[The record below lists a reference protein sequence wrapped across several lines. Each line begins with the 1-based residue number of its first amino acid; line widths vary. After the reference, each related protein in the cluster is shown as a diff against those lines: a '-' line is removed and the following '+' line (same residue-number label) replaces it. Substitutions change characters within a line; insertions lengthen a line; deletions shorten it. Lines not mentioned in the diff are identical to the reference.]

1 MLFIFLI
8 SGDIRMN
15 KKIKVTS
22 AAAAALAS
30 LVLVNANVNNEVKA
44 DTKAVN
50 DTKTTQKAQTPE
62 EAARANVASAKKK
75 VETEQGNVDKAQG
88 DLDQAKKDAEKPD
101 ADYKA
106 QSDKVD
112 GLKKTVDQKNEALTD
127 AKNKEKDAQAL
138 ADEANDRAKVKDAK
152 DAITKQEGVV
162 KNANKAKA
170 DADQA
175 VKDKQK
181 EIDDLGK
188 DVKTD
193 TQDVNDKTAAKNK
206 ADQAVKD
213 AEDALKGTGI
223 TEAKKELDA
232 ANEAV
237 AKTQKALKEANDAI
251 NQANGDKTAAQ
262 KALTTAQT
270 AHATAV
276 TNQKTAQK
284 AYDDA
289 KAESDAA
296 DKKLVDKKAE
306 IKNINENISR
316 LNVLTQNN
324 INVGDADKYK
334 KAYADYISSN
344 PNFSERVLPEEDANY
359 LTVIRNNNHFIGS
372 KEDKDTVVDV
382 NNLSDDQIKE
392 LSLFTADLLNKVRSQ
407 LGENSTDEVT
417 PGAIDFTKQII
428 KKGKEDYKNGNWDG
442 NWHDATGIN
451 ELSKENGL
459 DYNPQSDS
467 NVWQNYEDKAPFYS
481 DAITNMNDLKR
492 NIYNSLNS
500 MILGNK
506 GYNNKSQADAK
517 TDGVYE
523 MAHAAG
529 LLNLM
534 AYTEDEINSTKQ
546 FTESLE
552 NDIKSDREILAH
564 NPDATVM
571 ESVNGGPFHKV
582 PLKQVVE
589 ENEKDL
595 SEAKDEIAQ
604 LEKGTSCTTINNKK
618 YTVTLGKAQYVAVIP
633 AVSERKSN
641 LIDAHFINIAPSQI
655 HSGAKFDKTI
665 IPSYASQ
672 IKEVNSKLNQA
683 NNELPSL
690 KSEAER
696 LDGITSGKSTDLN
709 NKNTAVKGAQDSIDK
724 ANKDI
729 KKAKDALAIAQG
741 KKIAQEAQL
750 KKDKNA
756 QKDAQTHYDD
766 LTADNKT
773 KANNLEAAKKA
784 QEKAKNALSTAN
796 NTLTKAKNALD
807 QAQNVDLPKLQKVAD
822 QKAKDATQA
831 QTKLDQLKQ
840 HVEDLK
846 NAATILANAKKA
858 LTDAQTAYDTAKKNY
873 DDANEV
879 LNGDLKTNKDKA
891 DAKVVAAQKAYDE
904 AVTKLQA
911 AKDALAKA
919 QQKLQDILDAEYAQS
934 IITSGPTE
942 TKKTDKQEP
951 VKIPEATPETKT
963 DDISTTPKK
972 IRLTHNAFVYN
983 KHGKLIRK
991 GLHIKWIKRDK
1002 LVKVLKNA
1010 KIVKIN
1016 GKRYYQIG
1024 RNKFVKVANFEI
1036 TTHAVHFKARLKGN
1050 KKVRAYNRAGKFN
1063 KHYARPNHTYTF
1075 NEKAKING
1083 KTYYKI
1089 AGTNN
1094 WIPAKKLAL
1103 KK

>member
-138 ADEANDRAKVKDAK
+138 ADEAKDPAKVK

-262 KALTTAQT
+262 KALAKAQT
-270 AHATAV
+270 AHDTAV
-276 TNQKTAQK
+276 TNQKIAHAQK

-289 KAESDAA
+289 KAASDAA
-296 DKKLVDKKAE
+296 DKKLADKKAE
-306 IKNINENISR
+306 VKKLRSKLHDLEINSQNKIVIPNIDYYKSMLKDYINQRALTSDQINY
-316 LNVLTQNN
+316 LNSARKQVN
-324 INVGDADKYK
+324 
-334 KAYADYISSN
+334 YISS
-344 PNFSERVLPEEDANY
+344 
-359 LTVIRNNNHFIGS
+359 
-372 KEDKDTVVDV
+372 DKDKKITVDLK
-382 NNLSDDQIKE
+382 NLTDDQIKD
-392 LSLFTADLLNKVRSQ
+392 LSLFALSLTNEIRSQ
-407 LGENSTDEVT
+407 FGFEPAVVTNGGIEVAKELAQKYEEDFKNTIPAWHDDVAIKKVVNEHRIRLGEAMAPKYVSSSQTNMDNLKRDVFNMFREMVFSKGNGIDEKGGQAHYELGHAMIVIGAKGWMVGDNPTVNIQDANDRTIGERSILKNWQKEVQTIKDKIKELELHEQNSEIKNKIELQKERLIIWEGNVKELEQRIKNETHPLSMVLIPTDYGYDPTEYQEAIEYHYYYVVPSTD
-417 PGAIDFTKQII
+417 
-428 KKGKEDYKNGNWDG
+428 
-442 NWHDATGIN
+442 
-451 ELSKENGL
+451 S
-459 DYNPQSDS
+459 
-467 NVWQNYEDKAPFYS
+467 
-481 DAITNMNDLKR
+481 
-492 NIYNSLNS
+492 
-500 MILGNK
+500 
-506 GYNNKSQADAK
+506 
-517 TDGVYE
+517 
-523 MAHAAG
+523 
-529 LLNLM
+529 
-534 AYTEDEINSTKQ
+534 
-546 FTESLE
+546 
-552 NDIKSDREILAH
+552 
-564 NPDATVM
+564 
-571 ESVNGGPFHKV
+571 
-582 PLKQVVE
+582 
-589 ENEKDL
+589 
-595 SEAKDEIAQ
+595 
-604 LEKGTSCTTINNKK
+604 
-618 YTVTLGKAQYVAVIP
+618 
-633 AVSERKSN
+633 
-641 LIDAHFINIAPSQI
+641 
-655 HSGAKFDKTI
+655 KFDQTI

-696 LDGITSGKSTDLN
+696 LDGITSGKLTDLS
-709 NKNTAVKGAQDSIDK
+709 NKNKAVKGAQDSIDK

-729 KKAKDALAIAQG
+729 KKANDALDTAQR

-756 QKDAQTHYDD
+756 QKDAQKHYDD
-766 LTADNKT
+766 LTAD
-773 KANNLEAAKKA
+773 NNLEAAKKA

-822 QKAKDATQA
+822 QRAKDATQA

-846 NAATILANAKKA
+846 NATTILADAKKA
-858 LTDAQTAYDTAKKNY
+858 VASAQTAYDTAKKNY
-873 DDANEV
+873 EDANEV

-904 AVTKLQA
+904 AVAKLQA
-911 AKDALAKA
+911 AKDVLAKA

-1036 TTHAVHFKARLKGN
+1036 TTHAVHFEAKLKDN
-1050 KKVRAYNRAGKFN
+1050 KKVRAYNRSGKFN

>member
-1 MLFIFLI
+1 
-8 SGDIRMN
+8 MN

-22 AAAAALAS
+22 AAAAVLAS
-30 LVLVNANVNNEVKA
+30 LVLANANVNNEVKA
-44 DTKAVN
+44 DTKPVN
-50 DTKTTQKAQTPE
+50 PTAKTTEKAQTPE
-62 EAARANVASAKKK
+62 EAARANVASAQKN
-75 VETEQGNVDKAQG
+75 VETEQGNVDKAKS

-101 ADYKA
+101 ADYKM
-106 QSDKVD
+106 QSDKVA
-112 GLKKTVDQKNEALTD
+112 GLKKIADQKNEALTD
-127 AKNKEKDAQAL
+127 AKDKEKDAKAL
-138 ADEANDRAKVKDAK
+138 VDEANNSAKVQVAK
-152 DAITKQEGVV
+152 DAVTKQNGVV
-162 KNANKAKA
+162 KNANDAKTNAEKA
-170 DADQA
+170 
-175 VKDKQK
+175 VTDKQN
-181 EIDDLGK
+181 EIDKLGK

-206 ADQAVKD
+206 ADQDVKD

-223 TEAKKELDA
+223 TEAKKKLNA

-237 AKTQKALKEANDAI
+237 VQTQKALKEANKAI
-251 NQANGDKTAAQ
+251 EQANGNKTTAK

-276 TNQKTAQK
+276 TNQKIAQK

-296 DKKLVDKKAE
+296 DKNLVGKKAE

-344 PNFSERVLPEEDANY
+344 PNPSERVLPEEDANY

-696 LDGITSGKSTDLN
+696 LDGITSGKFTDLN
-709 NKNTAVKGAQDSIDK
+709 NKNKAVKGAQDSIDK

-729 KKAKDALAIAQG
+729 KKANVALDTAQR

-756 QKDAQTHYDD
+756 QKDAQKHYDD
-766 LTADNKT
+766 LTAD
-773 KANNLEAAKKA
+773 NNLEAAKKA

-904 AVTKLQA
+904 AVAKLQA

-951 VKIPEATPETKT
+951 VKTPEATPETKT

-1050 KKVRAYNRAGKFN
+1050 KKVRAYNRSGKFN

-1075 NEKAKING
+1075 NEMAKING

>member
-1 MLFIFLI
+1 MVLI
-8 SGDIRMN
+8 PTDYGYDP
-15 KKIKVTS
+15 T
-22 AAAAALAS
+22 
-30 LVLVNANVNNEVKA
+30 EY
-44 DTKAVN
+44 
-50 DTKTTQKAQTPE
+50 Q
-62 EAARANVASAKKK
+62 EAI
-75 VETEQGNVDKAQG
+75 E
-88 DLDQAKKDAEKPD
+88 
-101 ADYKA
+101 YHYYY
-106 QSDKVD
+106 
-112 GLKKTVDQKNEALTD
+112 
-127 AKNKEKDAQAL
+127 
-138 ADEANDRAKVKDAK
+138 
-152 DAITKQEGVV
+152 VV
-162 KNANKAKA
+162 
-170 DADQA
+170 
-175 VKDKQK
+175 
-181 EIDDLGK
+181 
-188 DVKTD
+188 
-193 TQDVNDKTAAKNK
+193 
-206 ADQAVKD
+206 
-213 AEDALKGTGI
+213 
-223 TEAKKELDA
+223 
-232 ANEAV
+232 
-237 AKTQKALKEANDAI
+237 
-251 NQANGDKTAAQ
+251 
-262 KALTTAQT
+262 
-270 AHATAV
+270 
-276 TNQKTAQK
+276 
-284 AYDDA
+284 
-289 KAESDAA
+289 
-296 DKKLVDKKAE
+296 
-306 IKNINENISR
+306 
-316 LNVLTQNN
+316 
-324 INVGDADKYK
+324 
-334 KAYADYISSN
+334 
-344 PNFSERVLPEEDANY
+344 P
-359 LTVIRNNNHFIGS
+359 
-372 KEDKDTVVDV
+372 
-382 NNLSDDQIKE
+382 
-392 LSLFTADLLNKVRSQ
+392 
-407 LGENSTDEVT
+407 STD
-417 PGAIDFTKQII
+417 
-428 KKGKEDYKNGNWDG
+428 
-442 NWHDATGIN
+442 
-451 ELSKENGL
+451 S
-459 DYNPQSDS
+459 
-467 NVWQNYEDKAPFYS
+467 
-481 DAITNMNDLKR
+481 
-492 NIYNSLNS
+492 
-500 MILGNK
+500 
-506 GYNNKSQADAK
+506 
-517 TDGVYE
+517 
-523 MAHAAG
+523 
-529 LLNLM
+529 
-534 AYTEDEINSTKQ
+534 
-546 FTESLE
+546 
-552 NDIKSDREILAH
+552 
-564 NPDATVM
+564 
-571 ESVNGGPFHKV
+571 
-582 PLKQVVE
+582 
-589 ENEKDL
+589 
-595 SEAKDEIAQ
+595 
-604 LEKGTSCTTINNKK
+604 
-618 YTVTLGKAQYVAVIP
+618 
-633 AVSERKSN
+633 
-641 LIDAHFINIAPSQI
+641 
-655 HSGAKFDKTI
+655 KFDQTI

-696 LDGITSGKSTDLN
+696 LDGITSGKFTDLN
-709 NKNTAVKGAQDSIDK
+709 NKKAAVKGAQDSIDK

-729 KKAKDALAIAQG
+729 KKANDALDTAQR

-756 QKDAQTHYDD
+756 QKDAQKHYDD
-766 LTADNKT
+766 LTAD
-773 KANNLEAAKKA
+773 NNLEAAKKA

-879 LNGDLKTNKDKA
+879 LNGDLKINKDKA

-904 AVTKLQA
+904 AVAKLQA

-1050 KKVRAYNRAGKFN
+1050 KKVRAYNRSGKFN

-1075 NEKAKING
+1075 NEMAKING

>member
-44 DTKAVN
+44 DTKPVN
-50 DTKTTQKAQTPE
+50 ATKTTQKAQTPE

-138 ADEANDRAKVKDAK
+138 ADEAKDPAKVK

-262 KALTTAQT
+262 KALAKAQT
-270 AHATAV
+270 AHDTAV
-276 TNQKTAQK
+276 TNQKIAHAQK

-289 KAESDAA
+289 KAASDAA
-296 DKKLVDKKAE
+296 DKKLADKKAE
-306 IKNINENISR
+306 VKKLRSKLHDLEINSQNKIVIPNIDYYKSMLKDYINQRALTSDQINY
-316 LNVLTQNN
+316 LNSARKQVN
-324 INVGDADKYK
+324 
-334 KAYADYISSN
+334 YISS
-344 PNFSERVLPEEDANY
+344 
-359 LTVIRNNNHFIGS
+359 
-372 KEDKDTVVDV
+372 DKDKKITVDLK
-382 NNLSDDQIKE
+382 NLTDDQIKD
-392 LSLFTADLLNKVRSQ
+392 LSLFALSLTNEIRSQ
-407 LGENSTDEVT
+407 FGFEPAVVTNGGIEVAKELAQKYEEDFKNTIPAWHDDVAIKKVVNEHRIRLGEAMAPKYVSSSQTNMDNLKRDVFNMFRDMVFSKGNGIDEKGGQAHYELGHAMIVIGAKGWMVGDNPTVNIQDANDRTIGERSILKNWQKEVQTIKDKIKELELHEQNSEIKNKIELQKERLIIWEGNVKELEQRIKNETHPLSMVLIPTDYGYDPTEYQEAIEYHYYYVVPSTD
-417 PGAIDFTKQII
+417 
-428 KKGKEDYKNGNWDG
+428 
-442 NWHDATGIN
+442 
-451 ELSKENGL
+451 S
-459 DYNPQSDS
+459 
-467 NVWQNYEDKAPFYS
+467 
-481 DAITNMNDLKR
+481 
-492 NIYNSLNS
+492 
-500 MILGNK
+500 
-506 GYNNKSQADAK
+506 
-517 TDGVYE
+517 
-523 MAHAAG
+523 
-529 LLNLM
+529 
-534 AYTEDEINSTKQ
+534 
-546 FTESLE
+546 
-552 NDIKSDREILAH
+552 
-564 NPDATVM
+564 
-571 ESVNGGPFHKV
+571 
-582 PLKQVVE
+582 
-589 ENEKDL
+589 
-595 SEAKDEIAQ
+595 
-604 LEKGTSCTTINNKK
+604 
-618 YTVTLGKAQYVAVIP
+618 
-633 AVSERKSN
+633 
-641 LIDAHFINIAPSQI
+641 
-655 HSGAKFDKTI
+655 KFDQTI

-696 LDGITSGKSTDLN
+696 LDGITSGKFTDLN
-709 NKNTAVKGAQDSIDK
+709 NKKAAVKGAQDSIDK

-729 KKAKDALAIAQG
+729 KKANDALDTAQR

-756 QKDAQTHYDD
+756 QKDAQKHYDD
-766 LTADNKT
+766 LTAD
-773 KANNLEAAKKA
+773 NNLEAAKKA

-822 QKAKDATQA
+822 QRAKDATQA

-846 NAATILANAKKA
+846 NATTILADAKKA
-858 LTDAQTAYDTAKKNY
+858 VASAQTAYDTAKKNY
-873 DDANEV
+873 EDANEV

-904 AVTKLQA
+904 AVAKLQA
-911 AKDALAKA
+911 AKDVLAKA

-1036 TTHAVHFKARLKGN
+1036 TTHAVHFEAKLKDN
-1050 KKVRAYNRAGKFN
+1050 KKVRAYNRSGKFN

>member
-1 MLFIFLI
+1 
-8 SGDIRMN
+8 MN

-88 DLDQAKKDAEKPD
+88 NLDQAKKDAEKPD

-127 AKNKEKDAQAL
+127 AKSKEKDAQAL
-138 ADEANDRAKVKDAK
+138 ADEANDPAKVK

-162 KNANKAKA
+162 KNANDAKTNAEKA
-170 DADQA
+170 
-175 VKDKQK
+175 VTDKQN
-181 EIDDLGK
+181 EIDKLGK

-193 TQDVNDKTAAKNK
+193 TQDVNDKTAAKK
-206 ADQAVKD
+206 QADQAVKT
-213 AEDALKGTGI
+213 AEDDLKGTGI
-223 TEAKKELDA
+223 TEAKKKLDN

-237 AKTQKALKEANDAI
+237 EKTQKALKEANKAI
-251 NQANGDKTAAQ
+251 EQANGDKTRAQ
-262 KALTTAQT
+262 TALATAQS

-276 TNQKTAQK
+276 TNQKIAQK
-284 AYDDA
+284 TYDDA
-289 KAESDAA
+289 KAASDAA
-296 DKKLVDKKAE
+296 DKNLVGKKAE

-344 PNFSERVLPEEDANY
+344 PNPSERVLPEEDANY
-359 LTVIRNNNHFIGS
+359 LTVIRHNNHFIGS

-459 DYNPQSDS
+459 DYNSQSDS
-467 NVWQNYEDKAPFYS
+467 NVWQYYEDKAPFYS
-481 DAITNMNDLKR
+481 DAITNMNNLKR

-506 GYNNKSQADAK
+506 GYNNKSQADAE
-517 TDGVYE
+517 TDGVHE

-529 LLNLM
+529 LLNLR
-534 AYTEDEINSTKQ
+534 AYTEDKINSIKQ
-546 FTESLE
+546 FTEFLE
-552 NDIKSDREILAH
+552 NNIKSDREILAH

-571 ESVNGGPFHKV
+571 ESVNGGPFHEV

-595 SEAKDEIAQ
+595 SETKDKIAQ

-618 YTVTLGKAQYVAVIP
+618 YTVTLDKAQYVAVIP

-690 KSEAER
+690 KSEAKR

-729 KKAKDALAIAQG
+729 KKANDALDTAQR

-756 QKDAQTHYDD
+756 QKDAQKHYDD
-766 LTADNKT
+766 LTAD
-773 KANNLEAAKKA
+773 NNLEAAKKA

-904 AVTKLQA
+904 AVAKLQA

-951 VKIPEATPETKT
+951 VKTPEATPETKT

-1050 KKVRAYNRAGKFN
+1050 KKVRAYNRSGKFN

-1094 WIPAKKLAL
+1094 WISAKKLAL

>member
-88 DLDQAKKDAEKPD
+88 NLDQAKKDAEKPD

-127 AKNKEKDAQAL
+127 AKSKEKDAQAL
-138 ADEANDRAKVKDAK
+138 ADEANDPAKVK

-162 KNANKAKA
+162 KNANDAKTNAEKA
-170 DADQA
+170 
-175 VKDKQK
+175 VTDKQN
-181 EIDDLGK
+181 EIDKLGK

-193 TQDVNDKTAAKNK
+193 TQDVNDKTAAKK
-206 ADQAVKD
+206 QADQAVKT
-213 AEDALKGTGI
+213 AEDDLKGTGI
-223 TEAKKELDA
+223 TEAKKKLDN

-237 AKTQKALKEANDAI
+237 EKTQKALKEANKAI
-251 NQANGDKTAAQ
+251 EQANGDKTRAQ
-262 KALTTAQT
+262 TALATAQS

-276 TNQKTAQK
+276 TNQKIAQK
-284 AYDDA
+284 TYDDA
-289 KAESDAA
+289 KAASDAA
-296 DKKLVDKKAE
+296 DKNLVGKKAE

-344 PNFSERVLPEEDANY
+344 PNPSERVLPEEDANY
-359 LTVIRNNNHFIGS
+359 LTVIRHNNHFIGS

-459 DYNPQSDS
+459 DYNSQSDS
-467 NVWQNYEDKAPFYS
+467 NVWQYYEDKAPFYS
-481 DAITNMNDLKR
+481 DAITNMNNLKR

-506 GYNNKSQADAK
+506 GYNNKSQADAE
-517 TDGVYE
+517 TDGVHE

-529 LLNLM
+529 LLNLR
-534 AYTEDEINSTKQ
+534 AYTEDKINSIKQ
-546 FTESLE
+546 FTEFLE
-552 NDIKSDREILAH
+552 NNIKSDREILAH

-571 ESVNGGPFHKV
+571 ESVNGGPFHEV

-595 SEAKDEIAQ
+595 SETKDKIAQ

-618 YTVTLGKAQYVAVIP
+618 YTVTLDKAQYVAVIP

-690 KSEAER
+690 KSEAKR

-729 KKAKDALAIAQG
+729 KKANDALDTAQR

-756 QKDAQTHYDD
+756 QKDAQKHYDD
-766 LTADNKT
+766 LTAD
-773 KANNLEAAKKA
+773 NNLEAAKKA

-904 AVTKLQA
+904 AVAKLQA

-951 VKIPEATPETKT
+951 VKTPEATPETKT

-1050 KKVRAYNRAGKFN
+1050 KKVRAYNRSGKFN

-1094 WIPAKKLAL
+1094 WISAKKLAL

>member
-138 ADEANDRAKVKDAK
+138 ADEAKDPAKVK

-262 KALTTAQT
+262 KALAKAQT
-270 AHATAV
+270 AHDTAV
-276 TNQKTAQK
+276 TNQKIAHAQK

-289 KAESDAA
+289 KAASDAA
-296 DKKLVDKKAE
+296 DKKLADKKAE
-306 IKNINENISR
+306 VKKLRSKLHDLEINSQNKIVIPNIDYYKSMLKDYINQRALTSDQINY
-316 LNVLTQNN
+316 LNSARKQVN
-324 INVGDADKYK
+324 
-334 KAYADYISSN
+334 YISS
-344 PNFSERVLPEEDANY
+344 
-359 LTVIRNNNHFIGS
+359 
-372 KEDKDTVVDV
+372 DKDKKITVDLK
-382 NNLSDDQIKE
+382 NLTDDQIKD
-392 LSLFTADLLNKVRSQ
+392 LSLFALSLTNEIRSQ
-407 LGENSTDEVT
+407 FGFEPAVVTNGGIEVAKELAQKYEEDFKNTIPAWHDDVAIKKVVNEHRIRLGEAMAPKYVSSSQTNMDNLKRDVFNMFRDMVFSKGNGIDEKGGQAHYELGHAMIVIGAKGWMVGDNPTVNIQDANDRTIGERSILKNWQKEVQTIKDKIKELELHEQNSEIKNKIELQKERLIIWEGNVKELEQRIKNETHPLSMVLIPTDYGYDPTEYQEAIEYHYYYVVPSTD
-417 PGAIDFTKQII
+417 
-428 KKGKEDYKNGNWDG
+428 
-442 NWHDATGIN
+442 
-451 ELSKENGL
+451 S
-459 DYNPQSDS
+459 
-467 NVWQNYEDKAPFYS
+467 
-481 DAITNMNDLKR
+481 
-492 NIYNSLNS
+492 
-500 MILGNK
+500 
-506 GYNNKSQADAK
+506 
-517 TDGVYE
+517 
-523 MAHAAG
+523 
-529 LLNLM
+529 
-534 AYTEDEINSTKQ
+534 
-546 FTESLE
+546 
-552 NDIKSDREILAH
+552 
-564 NPDATVM
+564 
-571 ESVNGGPFHKV
+571 
-582 PLKQVVE
+582 
-589 ENEKDL
+589 
-595 SEAKDEIAQ
+595 
-604 LEKGTSCTTINNKK
+604 
-618 YTVTLGKAQYVAVIP
+618 
-633 AVSERKSN
+633 
-641 LIDAHFINIAPSQI
+641 
-655 HSGAKFDKTI
+655 KFDQTI

-696 LDGITSGKSTDLN
+696 LDGITSGKFTDLN
-709 NKNTAVKGAQDSIDK
+709 NKKAAVKGAQDSIDK

-729 KKAKDALAIAQG
+729 KKANDALDTAQR

-756 QKDAQTHYDD
+756 QKDAQKHYDD
-766 LTADNKT
+766 LTAD
-773 KANNLEAAKKA
+773 NNLEAAKKA

-822 QKAKDATQA
+822 QRAKDATQA

-904 AVTKLQA
+904 AVAKLQA

-1050 KKVRAYNRAGKFN
+1050 KKVRAYNRSGKFN

-1075 NEKAKING
+1075 NEMAKING

>member
-138 ADEANDRAKVKDAK
+138 ADEAKDPAKVK

-262 KALTTAQT
+262 KALAKAQT
-270 AHATAV
+270 AHDTAV
-276 TNQKTAQK
+276 TNQKIAHAQK

-289 KAESDAA
+289 KAASDTA
-296 DKKLVDKKAE
+296 DKKFANKKAE
-306 IKNINENISR
+306 VKKLRSKLHDLEINSQNKIVIPNIDYYKSMLKDYINQRALTSDQINY
-316 LNVLTQNN
+316 LNSARKQVN
-324 INVGDADKYK
+324 
-334 KAYADYISSN
+334 YISS
-344 PNFSERVLPEEDANY
+344 
-359 LTVIRNNNHFIGS
+359 
-372 KEDKDTVVDV
+372 DKDKKITVDLK
-382 NNLSDDQIKE
+382 NLTDDQIKD
-392 LSLFTADLLNKVRSQ
+392 LSLFALSLTNEIRSQ
-407 LGENSTDEVT
+407 FGFEPAVVTNGGIEVAKELAQKYEEDFKNTIPAWHDDVAIKKVVNEHRIGLGEAMAPKYVSSSQTNMDNLKRDVFNMFRDMVFSKGNGIDEKGGQAHYELGHAMIVIGAKGLMVGDNPTVNIQDANDRTIGERLILKNWQKEVQTIKDKIKELELHEQNSEIKNKIELQKERLIIWEGNVKELEQRIKNETHPLSMVLIPTDYGYDPTEYQEAIEYHYYYVVPSTD
-417 PGAIDFTKQII
+417 
-428 KKGKEDYKNGNWDG
+428 
-442 NWHDATGIN
+442 
-451 ELSKENGL
+451 S
-459 DYNPQSDS
+459 
-467 NVWQNYEDKAPFYS
+467 
-481 DAITNMNDLKR
+481 
-492 NIYNSLNS
+492 
-500 MILGNK
+500 
-506 GYNNKSQADAK
+506 
-517 TDGVYE
+517 
-523 MAHAAG
+523 
-529 LLNLM
+529 
-534 AYTEDEINSTKQ
+534 
-546 FTESLE
+546 
-552 NDIKSDREILAH
+552 
-564 NPDATVM
+564 
-571 ESVNGGPFHKV
+571 
-582 PLKQVVE
+582 
-589 ENEKDL
+589 
-595 SEAKDEIAQ
+595 
-604 LEKGTSCTTINNKK
+604 
-618 YTVTLGKAQYVAVIP
+618 
-633 AVSERKSN
+633 
-641 LIDAHFINIAPSQI
+641 
-655 HSGAKFDKTI
+655 KFDQTI

-696 LDGITSGKSTDLN
+696 LDGITSGKFTDLN
-709 NKNTAVKGAQDSIDK
+709 NKKAAVKGAQDSIDK

-729 KKAKDALAIAQG
+729 KKANDALDTAQR

-756 QKDAQTHYDD
+756 QKDAQKHYDD
-766 LTADNKT
+766 LTAD
-773 KANNLEAAKKA
+773 NNLEAAKKA

-951 VKIPEATPETKT
+951 VKTPEATLETKT

-1010 KIVKIN
+1010 KIVRIN

-1050 KKVRAYNRAGKFN
+1050 KKVRAYNRSGKFN

-1075 NEKAKING
+1075 NEMAKING

>member
-1 MLFIFLI
+1 
-8 SGDIRMN
+8 MN

-138 ADEANDRAKVKDAK
+138 ADEAKAPAKVK

-262 KALTTAQT
+262 KALAKAQT
-270 AHATAV
+270 AHDTAV
-276 TNQKTAQK
+276 TNQKIAQK

-289 KAESDAA
+289 KVESDAA
-296 DKKLVDKKAE
+296 DKKLADKKAE
-306 IKNINENISR
+306 IKDLENKKDRLEVNNQNQITIPNVKRYESLFGKYMKNPENPSFTSADIHYLDLARSQNKFISSEADKNIS
-316 LNVLTQNN
+316 
-324 INVGDADKYK
+324 
-334 KAYADYISSN
+334 
-344 PNFSERVLPEEDANY
+344 
-359 LTVIRNNNHFIGS
+359 
-372 KEDKDTVVDV
+372 VDL
-382 NNLSDDQIKE
+382 NNLTDEQIKD
-392 LSLFTADLLNKVRSQ
+392 LSLFALSLTNKLRAQFGWDPEVVTDGSIKIAKEVAQKYKEDFKNTIPDWHDDEAINDSAKSHNIGLVEAMQSSYIYNARTNMDSLKHDIFDMFNGMIFSKGNGIDKKGGKAHYE
-407 LGENSTDEVT
+407 LGHAMVLIGGIYNT
-417 PGAIDFTKQII
+417 IDNQII
-428 KKGKEDYKNGNWDG
+428 SRGNPFLNDWKEQVKNCKTCVNRLNTEIAELQQKEQTEDIKTDIQSKKEDIEKYQSKIKKTQ
-442 NWHDATGIN
+442 AKIN
-451 ELSKENGL
+451 ECLPLSMAL
-459 DYNPQSDS
+459 IPTDYGYDS
-467 NVWQNYEDKAPFYS
+467 RYYADPISYHYLSAEPDK
-481 DAITNMNDLKR
+481 D
-492 NIYNSLNS
+492 
-500 MILGNK
+500 
-506 GYNNKSQADAK
+506 
-517 TDGVYE
+517 
-523 MAHAAG
+523 
-529 LLNLM
+529 
-534 AYTEDEINSTKQ
+534 
-546 FTESLE
+546 
-552 NDIKSDREILAH
+552 
-564 NPDATVM
+564 
-571 ESVNGGPFHKV
+571 SVDFS
-582 PLKQVVE
+582 
-589 ENEKDL
+589 EK
-595 SEAKDEIAQ
+595 
-604 LEKGTSCTTINNKK
+604 
-618 YTVTLGKAQYVAVIP
+618 
-633 AVSERKSN
+633 
-641 LIDAHFINIAPSQI
+641 
-655 HSGAKFDKTI
+655 I

-683 NNELPSL
+683 NYELPGL

-696 LDGITSGKSTDLN
+696 LDGITSGKSTNLN
-709 NKNTAVKGAQDSIDK
+709 NKNTAVGDAQNSIDK
-724 ANKDI
+724 ANNAI
-729 KKAKDALAIAQG
+729 KKANNTLISAQG
-741 KKIAQEAQL
+741 EKTTQAVQLEKDKKAQE
-750 KKDKNA
+750 
-756 QKDAQTHYDD
+756 DAKTHYEN
-766 LTADNKT
+766 LTADNQAKT
-773 KANNLEAAKKA
+773 KKLEEAKAA
-784 QEKAKNALSTAN
+784 QENAAQELQKAKD
-796 NTLTKAKNALD
+796 TLTQVKKDLD
-807 QAQNVDLPKLQKVAD
+807 QAQKDLPTLKET
-822 QKAKDATQA
+822 ATEKGNTVKTEQG
-831 QTKLDQLKQ
+831 KLDQLKQ

-891 DAKVVAAQKAYDE
+891 DAKVAAAQKAYDE
-904 AVTKLQA
+904 ADAKLQT
-911 AKDALAKA
+911 AKSKLSQA

-934 IITSGPTE
+934 IIASTPVE
-942 TKKTDKQEP
+942 TKKEDKQEP
-951 VKIPEATPETKT
+951 VKTLEVAKETETKT
-963 DDISTTPKK
+963 KVSTAPKK

-983 KHGKLIRK
+983 KHGKLVRK
-991 GLHIKWIKRDK
+991 GLYVKMLKRGKTIKA
-1002 LVKVLKNA
+1002 LKNA
-1010 KIVKIN
+1010 KIVTIK
-1016 GKRYYQIG
+1016 GKEYYQIG
-1024 RNKFVKVANFEI
+1024 KNQFIKVANTKL
-1036 TTHAVHFKARLKGN
+1036 TTHKVHIKVRIKGN
-1050 KKVRAYNRAGKFN
+1050 KKIKMYNRAGKFN

-1075 NEKAKING
+1075 NEKAKIHG

>member
-1 MLFIFLI
+1 
-8 SGDIRMN
+8 MN

-138 ADEANDRAKVKDAK
+138 ADEAKDPAKVK

-170 DADQA
+170 DAEKA

-262 KALTTAQT
+262 KALAKAQT
-270 AHATAV
+270 AHDTAV
-276 TNQKTAQK
+276 TNQKIAHAQK

-289 KAESDAA
+289 KAASDTA
-296 DKKLVDKKAE
+296 DKKFANKKAE
-306 IKNINENISR
+306 VKKLRSKLHDLEINSQNKIVIPNIDYYKSMLKDYINQRALTSDQINY
-316 LNVLTQNN
+316 LNSARKQVN
-324 INVGDADKYK
+324 
-334 KAYADYISSN
+334 YISS
-344 PNFSERVLPEEDANY
+344 
-359 LTVIRNNNHFIGS
+359 
-372 KEDKDTVVDV
+372 DKDKKITVDLK
-382 NNLSDDQIKE
+382 NLTDDQIKD
-392 LSLFTADLLNKVRSQ
+392 LSLFALSLTNEIRSQ
-407 LGENSTDEVT
+407 FGFEPAVVTNGGIEVAKELAQKYEEDFKNTIPAWHDDVAIKKVVNEHRIRLGEAMAPKYVSSSQTNMDNLKRDVFNMFRDMVFSKGNGIDEKGGQAHYELGHAMIVIGAKGLMVGDNPTVNIQDANNRTIGERLILKNWQKEVQTIKDKIKELELHEQNSEIKNKIELQKERLIIWEGNVKELEQRIKNETHPLSMVLIPTDYGYDPTEYQEAIEYHYYYVVPSTD
-417 PGAIDFTKQII
+417 
-428 KKGKEDYKNGNWDG
+428 
-442 NWHDATGIN
+442 
-451 ELSKENGL
+451 S
-459 DYNPQSDS
+459 
-467 NVWQNYEDKAPFYS
+467 
-481 DAITNMNDLKR
+481 
-492 NIYNSLNS
+492 
-500 MILGNK
+500 
-506 GYNNKSQADAK
+506 
-517 TDGVYE
+517 
-523 MAHAAG
+523 
-529 LLNLM
+529 
-534 AYTEDEINSTKQ
+534 
-546 FTESLE
+546 
-552 NDIKSDREILAH
+552 
-564 NPDATVM
+564 
-571 ESVNGGPFHKV
+571 
-582 PLKQVVE
+582 
-589 ENEKDL
+589 
-595 SEAKDEIAQ
+595 
-604 LEKGTSCTTINNKK
+604 
-618 YTVTLGKAQYVAVIP
+618 
-633 AVSERKSN
+633 
-641 LIDAHFINIAPSQI
+641 
-655 HSGAKFDKTI
+655 KFDQTI

-696 LDGITSGKSTDLN
+696 LDGITSGKFTDLN
-709 NKNTAVKGAQDSIDK
+709 NKKAAVKGAQDSIDK

-729 KKAKDALAIAQG
+729 KKANDALDTAQR

-756 QKDAQTHYDD
+756 QKDAQKHYDD
-766 LTADNKT
+766 LTAD
-773 KANNLEAAKKA
+773 NNLEAAKKA

-951 VKIPEATPETKT
+951 VKTPEATLETKT

-1010 KIVKIN
+1010 KIVRIN

-1050 KKVRAYNRAGKFN
+1050 KKVRAYNRSGKFN

-1094 WIPAKKLAL
+1094 WISAKKLAL

>member
-1 MLFIFLI
+1 
-8 SGDIRMN
+8 MN

-88 DLDQAKKDAEKPD
+88 NLDQAKKDAEKPD

-138 ADEANDRAKVKDAK
+138 ADEANNSAKVDAAK
-152 DAITKQEGVV
+152 DAVAKQNGVV
-162 KNANKAKA
+162 KNANDAKTNAEKA
-170 DADQA
+170 
-175 VKDKQK
+175 VTDKQN
-181 EIDDLGK
+181 EIDKLGK

-193 TQDVNDKTAAKNK
+193 TQDVNDKTAAKK
-206 ADQAVKD
+206 QADQAVKT
-213 AEDALKGTGI
+213 AEDDLKGTGI
-223 TEAKKELDA
+223 TEAKKKLDN

-237 AKTQKALKEANDAI
+237 EKTQKALKEANKAI
-251 NQANGDKTAAQ
+251 EQANGDKTRAQ
-262 KALTTAQT
+262 TALATAQS

-276 TNQKTAQK
+276 TNQKIAQK
-284 AYDDA
+284 TYDDA
-289 KAESDAA
+289 KAASDAA
-296 DKKLVDKKAE
+296 DKNLVGKKAE

-344 PNFSERVLPEEDANY
+344 PNPSERVLPEEDANY
-359 LTVIRNNNHFIGS
+359 LTVIRHNNHFIGS

-459 DYNPQSDS
+459 DYNSQSDS
-467 NVWQNYEDKAPFYS
+467 NVWQYYEDKAPFYS
-481 DAITNMNDLKR
+481 DAITNMNNLKR

-506 GYNNKSQADAK
+506 GYNNKSQADAE
-517 TDGVYE
+517 TDGVHE

-529 LLNLM
+529 LLNLR
-534 AYTEDEINSTKQ
+534 AYTEDKINSIKQ
-546 FTESLE
+546 FTEFLE
-552 NDIKSDREILAH
+552 NNIKSDREILAH

-571 ESVNGGPFHKV
+571 ESVNGGPFHEV

-595 SEAKDEIAQ
+595 SETKDKIAQ

-618 YTVTLGKAQYVAVIP
+618 YTVTLDKAQYVAVIP

-690 KSEAER
+690 KSEAKR

-729 KKAKDALAIAQG
+729 KKANDALDTAQR

-756 QKDAQTHYDD
+756 QKDAQKHYDD
-766 LTADNKT
+766 LTAD
-773 KANNLEAAKKA
+773 NNLEAAKKA

-904 AVTKLQA
+904 AVAKLQA

-951 VKIPEATPETKT
+951 VKTPEATPETKA

-983 KHGKLIRK
+983 KRGKLIRK

-1016 GKRYYQIG
+1016 GKKYYQIG

-1050 KKVRAYNRAGKFN
+1050 KKVRAYNRSGKFN

-1094 WIPAKKLAL
+1094 WISAKKLAL